1 MKEQHPCESAMKAAL
16 FMDLPMSQREG
27 LLSSLA
33 PRWIDFL
40 QLFCDDFEE
49 VRLCLPLDDDMSDEV
64 VESLGFPGN
73 MRLIGLPYYVGPD
86 RFIKKMPTLVW
97 QGIKASLRQAK
108 ECDVIF
114 YNSPSLLGCIFATSA
129 LLRRRPQIEFVRGN
143 KLQILPQAFGFPKGW
158 FYYGSTWLFESWM
171 DIIRR
176 LGQVITFTQ
185 GSELSEQYEKR
196 NRGSVFS
203 MMMMVSAN
211 ALRPVDEIEAA
222 AASESSSPVILYVG
236 RLSAEKGVDNL
247 LKAVSIL
254 ARDNRQFTLRV
265 VGSGQEEANLRKL
278 ASNLGIDSSI
288 EWAGR
293 VSHGPELFKEFDSA
307 TIFVLPSL
315 SEGSPAAIAEAM
327 ARGIPVVASRVGG
340 IPDLVKENETG
351 LLVDA
356 GDSRQLA
363 DAILKLMLD
372 SEMRVRF
379 AIKARGEVASHTLQD
394 QYKQMLAIFRE
405 RFALTAKTG
414 SSSGDVEVT
423 E

>member
-1 MKEQHPCESAMKAAL
+1 
-16 FMDLPMSQREG
+16 MSKRED

-40 QLFCDDFEE
+40 QLYCADFEE
-49 VRLCLPLDDDMSDEV
+49 VRLCLPLDSDMTSEV
-64 VESLGFPGN
+64 IQGLNFPRN
-73 MRLIGLPYYVGPD
+73 MQLIGLPYYIGPD
-86 RFIKKMPTLVW
+86 RFIKKMPALVW
-97 QGIKASLRQAK
+97 QGIKTSLRQTR

-129 LLRRRPQIEFVRGN
+129 LLRRRPQVEFIRGN

-171 DIIRR
+171 NIIRR
-176 LGQVITFTQ
+176 MGHVITFTQ
-185 GSELSEQYEKR
+185 GSALSEQYEKR
-196 NRGSVFS
+196 NRGSVFP
-203 MMMMVSAN
+203 MMMMVSDT

-222 AASESSSPVILYVG
+222 AASEASTPVILYVG

-247 LKAVSIL
+247 FKAASIL
-254 ARDNRQFTLRV
+254 ALDNRQFTLRI
-265 VGSGQEEANLRKL
+265 VGSGQEETNLREL
-278 ASNLGIDSSI
+278 AANLGIESHV

-356 GDSRQLA
+356 GDPGQLA

-372 SEMRVRF
+372 SKTRVRF

-394 QYKQMLAIFRE
+394 QYRKMLAIFRE
-405 RFALTAKTG
+405 RFALTAKTE
-414 SSSGDVEVT
+414 SPTGDVEVT